1 MASRREAPL
10 PMRQRRAPR
19 ERSASE
25 TMVKE
30 PPTPAEADKMVKEPP
45 TPAEAEKMVKE
56 PPTPAEAETMVKDP
70 PTPAEAETMV
80 KEPPTPAEAE
90 KMVKEPPTP
99 AEAETMV
106 KEPPTPAEAETMVKE
121 PPTPAEAETM
131 VKEPPT
137 PAEVEKMRAPV
148 VPPVVYVRNDG
159 SDGGNGGGGAVGGS
173 GDDFHLTARADETGR
188 EKKSEG
194 SVCLERRDIFLFN
207 IESETTEDDIKQFMA
222 TTDVKCME
230 VECRSN
236 QDARNKSFRVQ
247 IGEAD
252 YEKTMNADNLCG
264 LQMLALDHI

>member
-1 MASRREAPL
+1 MAGRREAPL

-19 ERSASE
+19 ERSASD
-25 TMVKE
+25 T
-30 PPTPAEADKMVKEPP
+30 
-45 TPAEAEKMVKE
+45 MVKE
-56 PPTPAEAETMVKDP
+56 PPTPAEAETMVKEP

-121 PPTPAEAETM
+121 PPTPAE
-131 VKEPPT
+131 
-137 PAEVEKMRAPV
+137 VEKMRAPV
-148 VPPVVYVRNDG
+148 VPHVVYVRNDG
-159 SDGGNGGGGAVGGS
+159 GDGGNGGGGAVGRS
-173 GDDFHLTARADETGR
+173 GDDFHLPREQMKRAERRNRKAVYVSKGGTTLKG
-188 EKKSEG
+188 SE
-194 SVCLERRDIFLFN
+194 RTRDIFLFN

-222 TTDVKCME
+222 TTDVKCIE

-252 YEKTMNADNLCG
+252 YEKTMNADMWPANVG
-264 LQMLALDHI
+264 FRPYIRYRGNVVRHGVGNMRNE